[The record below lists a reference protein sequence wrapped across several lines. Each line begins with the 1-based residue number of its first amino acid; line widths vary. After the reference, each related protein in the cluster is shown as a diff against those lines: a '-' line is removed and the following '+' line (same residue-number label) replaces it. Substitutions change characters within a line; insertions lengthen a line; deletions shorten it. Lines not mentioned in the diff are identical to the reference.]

1 MEYPNPIN
9 LALSLMSRRERE
21 REKRERGALT
31 LLSDP
36 AKMDRYIGNV
46 SANVSP
52 VSKVPQLSKY
62 ATKTEAY
69 DSVVPEDHPLKGF
82 GPEFR
87 SRLTEI
93 LSDSKA
99 RQYPV
104 AQVAEY
110 LHQKM
115 MKEPG
120 RQGQSREVEAYEY
133 KRRADTQWF
142 GLAGADKNIR
152 APADYDRWLSE
163 RRGLETA
170 EFTKK
175 PKWEVTPGNVLRD
188 VALSGAAW
196 GIIGGAT
203 TGGAGAL
210 PGAALG
216 TVAGALQSVVA
227 TPVSRAISESEW
239 ARARTGPF
247 TGSHTESGAGRLLT
261 GAVAGAAA
269 GLLKGKGGLIGKAL
283 WAAAG
288 AGIGAY
294 SQSETG
300 KVTTAELAPHLVGG
314 IAIDKALEKA
324 FLVPRVA
331 RNLFLKDPTVAAG
344 VKVVK
349 TNRALDAI
357 ADPTIADKVTD
368 RLIGGTHQLGI
379 NPDLMEGVKNIF
391 FRTKGAVE
399 NRAVMSA
406 KLAEHLRVSPDIRL
420 KVMQDAK
427 RLGLA
432 EEEEAVGFTVR
443 NVQKLD
449 ELGLEE
455 AINFSGDGGY
465 AAGVVRALSR
475 QKARILQ
482 GEFTAIGAQA
492 KVENSIRS
500 EIMKAAGVNKSAE
513 DTAAAALANNNKLGR
528 HLFERQRALESFP
541 EAFEDAAKALGVD
554 QLPLV
559 DSSAETAAQQMG
571 GSTRVPIQGAAANLV
586 RNMAADARG
595 SRKAMSVLD
604 SYESIVKDLD
614 ADETS
619 RTILS
624 KVTEPLETDAVSTP
638 IAETLKVRPKVKAK
652 AAKTG
657 KSKVTKEEIP
667 SAPESE
673 GVTAKQD
680 EKLRE
685 GAAKEMRLVE
695 DLRAEGVGTKKQ
707 VGSVTY
713 EVVDI
718 DGSPEVVTYQGKA
731 KRTGAITQAQGIVK
745 SRAREAQYISEV
757 RAFNELS
764 PDELQKFGSDMI
776 TDYNAGRITAEE
788 VLYRVEQINQSIEL
802 TEYGEKTVGALDLLG
817 QMQEVKEFVGKRFA
831 DENGI
836 GEFFSP
842 FDRMVAQ
849 LRKVVANKSFMATF
863 GIGAGAYA
871 MFMPG
876 QEAEA
881 GMLSRSGKVLSEI
894 GEATI
899 QAMKKAG
906 YVVSHEIPADQ
917 FLIKAGDFQRGLRS
931 TKEGGAIKILSDI
944 NDWAKN
950 APKTEKLRHKL
961 MTPGMVFEEVL
972 NLGENM
978 MNSPAVHKVSFQAA
992 EYGNTLLGQQAVRNI
1007 LRESGIESAQKEV
1020 RKAFQP
1026 LLEDMNKQIEFEW
1039 RTDQVKSLTESIS
1052 RLTKNKKG
1060 QALEVVEAS
1069 KTSIAKEI
1077 EEHQRMLE
1085 PLKDSVSSYHK
1096 KWEAIAK
1103 QAAKDHAAV
1112 RVTLALG
1119 DSKFEKYP
1127 FMREIPLN
1135 PNEQVAAGRLREQL
1149 LQYKERIKGVNEEV
1163 IAGDYVPHII
1173 HPDFNTREMVDKL
1186 GGGAK
1191 GGQFLRFYR
1200 RSFNSR
1206 PLFPDIDSTMMRYVS
1221 DTEKR
1226 IQNIDYWD
1234 MQGWK
1239 EVMNRTEHI
1248 PSIHSAFKMLR
1259 EGMAPAEQTF
1269 GNKFAQRYMEFEAV
1283 KRLFLSPSATFKH
1296 LIKQTADIAQRGVKE
1311 TVKAYPSTMRML
1323 GLRLA
1328 EMNPTVRDS
1337 LAKMGLKAT
1346 DQDRLLQDMY
1356 KSLIPAHGTR
1366 RLMLDLG
1373 LTPQEEL
1380 FSKAQRAWGK
1390 VQDIGGSGINFAELW
1405 DRGLSVTLGRQLAE
1419 SKPGTTIEQLLYGT
1433 YDMVLKNNFLSRE
1446 FNPGWLKNPKIRA
1459 LAMFQGTPYKIFE
1472 RRLVSAIRTGRVVKD
1487 LGKKV
1492 YNLTKAD
1499 ISAGNWN
1506 NTRLML
1512 KDLRDIRSTVKEG
1525 EQALSSN
1532 LFLSSIAQERDFF
1545 GSSVISTFAKD
1556 VAIIGAAT
1564 YGGASVGMSLYHHFF
1579 HLPFLQASATQPV
1592 LNLNPGIQAIFRGV
1606 DAYKKREENDDE
1618 FLITKIFQRWLGS
1631 GWYAAVPDTVRK
1643 IHKISQNDIPKI
1655 YQDDKYK
1662 YLFAIPGTHD

>member
-1 MEYPNPIN
+1 MEYPNPVN
-9 LALSLMSRRERE
+9 LAMSLMSRRERE
-21 REKRERGALT
+21 REQRERGALT
-31 LLSDP
+31 LLGDP

-46 SANVSP
+46 SAAASP

-69 DSVVPEDHPLKGF
+69 DSVIPEDHPLKGF

-87 SRLTEI
+87 SRLTDI

-104 AQVAEY
+104 AQVASY

-120 RQGQSREVEAYEY
+120 KQGQTREIEAYEY

-163 RRGLETA
+163 RRGLENA
-170 EFTKK
+170 EFAKN

-188 VALSGAAW
+188 AALSGAAW
-196 GIIGGAT
+196 GVIGGAT

-216 TVAGALQSVVA
+216 TVAGVLQSVVA

-239 ARARTGPF
+239 VRARTGPL
-247 TGSHTESGAGRLLT
+247 TGSHGEASTERLLA
-261 GAVAGAAA
+261 GAATGAAA
-269 GLLKGKGGLIGKAL
+269 GLLKGKGGLIGKSIWTAV
-283 WAAAG
+283 G
-288 AGIGAY
+288 AGIGAF
-294 SQSETG
+294 SQTEKG
-300 KVTTAELAPHLVGG
+300 MVTSAELAPHLVGG

-331 RNLFLKDPTVAAG
+331 RNLFLKDPSVAAG
-344 VKVVK
+344 IKVVK

-399 NRAVMSA
+399 NRAIMSA
-406 KLAEHLRVSPDIRL
+406 KLAEHLKVSPDIRL

-432 EEEEAVGFTVR
+432 GEEEAVGFTVR

-465 AAGVVRALSR
+465 AAGVVHALSR
-475 QKARILQ
+475 QKARVLQ
-482 GEFTAIGAQA
+482 GEFTAVGAQA
-492 KVENSIRS
+492 KVENSIRA
-500 EIMKAAGVNKSAE
+500 EIMKAAAVNKSAE

-528 HLFERQRALESFP
+528 HLFERQRAKESFP
-541 EAFEDAAKALGVD
+541 EEFEDASRALGGDTV
-554 QLPLV
+554 V
-559 DSSAETAAQQMG
+559 ETAAQQMG

-624 KVTEPLETDAVSTP
+624 KVTEPLDTDAVSTP
-638 IAETLKVRPKVKAK
+638 IAETLKVRPVTAKAK
-652 AAKTG
+652 ATTTG

-667 SAPESE
+667 KAPESE

-680 EKLRE
+680 EELRE
-685 GAAKEMRLVE
+685 GAAKELRLVD
-695 DLRAEGVGTKKQ
+695 DLRAEGVGAKKQ
-707 VGSVTY
+707 VGSATY

-718 DGSPEVVTYQGKA
+718 DGNPEVITYQGKA
-731 KRTGAITQAQGIVK
+731 KRTAAITQAQGVAK

-757 RAFNELS
+757 RAFNELQ
-764 PDELQKFGSDMI
+764 PEELQKFGSDMI
-776 TDYNAGRITAEE
+776 ADYNAGRVTAEE

-802 TEYGEKTVGALDLLG
+802 TEYGDKTVGAMDIYG
-817 QMQEVKEFVGKRFA
+817 QLQEVREFVGKRFA
-831 DENGI
+831 DENGV

-842 FDRMVAQ
+842 FDKMVAQ

-863 GIGAGAYA
+863 GVGAGAYA

-917 FLIKAGDFQRGLRS
+917 FLIKAADGFQHGLKS

-944 NDWAKN
+944 ADWAKN

-961 MTPGMVFEEVL
+961 MTPGMVFEEIL
-972 NLGENM
+972 HQGENM
-978 MNSPAVHKVSFQAA
+978 MNNPAVHKASFQAA
-992 EYGNTLLGQQAVRNI
+992 EYGNTLNGHKVIKNI

-1039 RTDQVKSLTESIS
+1039 RTDQIKSLEGSIE

-1060 QALEVVEAS
+1060 QSLEITEAS
-1069 KTSIAKEI
+1069 KASIAKEI
-1077 EEHQRMLE
+1077 EEHQKMLE
-1085 PLKDSVSSYHK
+1085 PLRDSVSSYHK
-1096 KWEAIAK
+1096 KWEAIAA
-1103 QAAKDHAAV
+1103 QAAKDHASV

-1127 FMREIPLN
+1127 FMRDIPLN
-1135 PNEQVAAGRLREQL
+1135 PNEQVAVGRLREQL

-1173 HPDFNTREMVDKL
+1173 HPDFDTRGMVDKL

-1191 GGQFLRFYR
+1191 GGQYLRFYR

-1206 PLFPDIDSTMMRYVS
+1206 PLFPDVDSTMMRYVS

-1248 PSIHSAFKMLR
+1248 PSVHSAFKMLR
-1259 EGMAPAEQTF
+1259 EGMSPAEQTF

-1296 LIKQTADIAQRGVKE
+1296 LIKQTADVAQRGVKE
-1311 TVKAYPSTMRML
+1311 TVKAYPSTLRML
-1323 GLRLA
+1323 GIRLA

-1337 LAKMGLKAT
+1337 LTKMGLKIT

-1356 KSLIPAHGTR
+1356 KSMIPAHGTR

-1390 VQDIGGSGINFAELW
+1390 VQDIGGAGINFAELW
-1405 DRGLSVTLGRQLAE
+1405 DRGLSTTLGRQLAE
-1419 SKPGTTIEQLLYGT
+1419 SKPGTTIEQLFYGT

-1472 RRLVSAIRTGRVVKD
+1472 RRLVTAIRSGRAVKD
-1487 LGKKV
+1487 LGKKI
-1492 YNLTKAD
+1492 YGLTKAD

-1512 KDLRDIRSTVKEG
+1512 KDLRNIRSTVKEG

-1532 LFLSSIAQERDFF
+1532 LFLSSMLQERDFF
-1545 GSSVISTFAKD
+1545 GSSVINTFAKD

-1592 LNLNPGIQAIFRGV
+1592 LNLNPGVQAIFRGV

-1618 FLITKIFQRWLGS
+1618 FLVTKIFQRWLGS
-1631 GWYAAVPDTVRK
+1631 GWYAAVPDTIRK
-1643 IHKISQNDIPKI
+1643 LHKISQNDIPKI